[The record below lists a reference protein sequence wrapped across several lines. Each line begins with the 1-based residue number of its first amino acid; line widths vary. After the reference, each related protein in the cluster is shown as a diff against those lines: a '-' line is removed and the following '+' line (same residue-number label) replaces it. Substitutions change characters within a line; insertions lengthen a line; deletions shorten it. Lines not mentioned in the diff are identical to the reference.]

1 MDKRFQEFKTRINR
15 KLNVMDAKISY
26 MHDGLKGLH
35 EALGDFK
42 EELDLFIDFA
52 SENYSDHEKRI
63 KALEKKAS

>member
-1 MDKRFQEFKTRINR
+1 MDPKFQQFKTRINR

-42 EELDLFIDFA
+42 HEFDLFIDFT

-63 KALEKKAS
+63 AALEQRES